1 MSMPAPRT
9 TGTRRIKNCDFPR
22 CNLLSVLQCI
32 TTSSAESDIATVSA
46 PKNTTKGEQPM
57 SDGTQE
63 LLKEELLDLE
73 NLSGDEEEEASF
85 RGNFA
90 ISSYGADYNVDSLV
104 KRMTTGAFYK
114 PDFQREFVWT
124 QKQAS
129 RFIESLL
136 MGLPVPGIFVYRL
149 ENNKHLVIDG
159 LQRLTTLER
168 FYKGLFGTKEFVLQD
183 VREPWENKSYRQLPE
198 EDRLRLDDSIVHTT
212 VFKQDHPD
220 EDNQSVYEVFE
231 RINTGGL
238 KLSPQEI
245 RVCVSYV
252 EDEKLSFVSLL
263 RSLNEN
269 PNWRSIYGPK
279 SARLKDQELI
289 LRFLA
294 FNHNADNYK
303 RPLRNFLDTFMAR
316 NKTLTEATKQQFTT
330 EFDRT
335 VEVAVQAL
343 GQKAFRPEKTL
354 NVAVYDAVMVGLA
367 KRIQKGPIADKSL
380 LARRYETLLTDQS
393 FIEAFKRSTAD
404 EQQIKTRLSKAIGQ
418 FDSVP

>member
-1 MSMPAPRT
+1 
-9 TGTRRIKNCDFPR
+9 
-22 CNLLSVLQCI
+22 
-32 TTSSAESDIATVSA
+32 
-46 PKNTTKGEQPM
+46 M
-57 SDGTQE
+57 SDDAQE
-63 LLKEELLDLE
+63 LLKEELEDRE
-73 NLSGDEEEEASF
+73 NISGDDEEEASF

-104 KRMTTGAFYK
+104 KRMSTGAFYK
-114 PDFQREFVWT
+114 PDFQREFVWN

-136 MGLPVPGIFVYRL
+136 MGLPVPGIFVYRT
-149 ENNKHLVIDG
+149 ESNKHLVIDG

-168 FYKGLFGTKEFVLQD
+168 FYKGLFGAKEFILLD
-183 VREPWENKSYRQLPE
+183 VREPWENKSYIQLPE
-198 EDRLRLDDSIVHTT
+198 EDRLRLDDSIIHTT

-220 EDNQSVYEVFE
+220 DDNQSVYEVFE

-245 RVCVSYV
+245 RVCVSYA
-252 EDEKLSFVSLL
+252 ENEKLSFISLL
-263 RSLNEN
+263 RTLNEN
-269 PNWRSIYGPK
+269 ASWRSIYGPK

-294 FNHNADNYK
+294 FNHNADQYR

-316 NKTLTEATKQQFTT
+316 NKILTEATKQQFTA
-330 EFDRT
+330 EFEKT
-335 VEVAVQAL
+335 IGLAFQAL
-343 GQKAFRPEKTL
+343 GEKAFRPEKTL
-354 NVAVYDAVMVGLA
+354 NVAVFDAVMVGLA
-367 KRIQKGPIADKSL
+367 KRIKRGPISDQGSI
-380 LARRYETLLTDQS
+380 ARKYELLLTDQT

-404 EQQIKTRLSKAIGQ
+404 EQQIKTRLTKAIEQ

>member
-1 MSMPAPRT
+1 MLDDV
-9 TGTRRIKNCDFPR
+9 K
-22 CNLLSVLQCI
+22 
-32 TTSSAESDIATVSA
+32 
-46 PKNTTKGEQPM
+46 EQ
-57 SDGTQE
+57 
-63 LLKEELLDLE
+63 LKEELEDLA
-73 NLSGDEEEEASF
+73 NISGDDEEEASF

-136 MGLPVPGIFVYRL
+136 MGLPVPGIFVYRT

-168 FYKGLFGTKEFVLQD
+168 FYKGLFGAKEFTLLD
-183 VREPWENKSYRQLPE
+183 VREPWEGKSYRELPE
-198 EDRLRLDDSIVHTT
+198 EDRLRLDDSIIHTT
-212 VFKQDHPD
+212 VFKQDLPD
-220 EDNQSVYEVFE
+220 DDNQSVYEVFE

-245 RVCVSYV
+245 RVCVSYA
-252 EDEKLSFVSLL
+252 ENEKLSFISLL
-263 RSLNEN
+263 RSLNDN
-269 PNWRSIYGPK
+269 ANWRSIYGPK

-294 FNHNADNYK
+294 FNHSAENYK

-316 NKTLTEATKQQFTT
+316 NKVLTETSKQQFTA
-330 EFDRT
+330 EFEKT
-335 VEVAVQAL
+335 VELVVQTL
-343 GQKAFRPEKTL
+343 GTKAFRPEKTL
-354 NVAVYDAVMVGLA
+354 NVAVFDAVMVGLA
-367 KRIQKGPIADKSL
+367 KRIKRGPIADSSL
-380 LARRYETLLTDQS
+380 VTRRYEALLTDQI
-393 FIEAFKRSTAD
+393 FIEAFKGSTAD
-404 EQQIKTRLSKAIGQ
+404 EQQVKTRLSKAVEQ
-418 FDSVP
+418 FSSIP